1 MADSAQ
7 AKRYAQAVFQIAREA
22 GTFDRWLA
30 DLAVLTGLLQD
41 NIFVQALATPNL
53 TAADKALLLKERY
66 PQVGPL
72 AVNLAGLL
80 LGKGRLN
87 LLPGIFE
94 EMQRLYNDFRGI
106 QKAEVTTAVE
116 LSREERAQVEK
127 RLSAITG
134 KNISMTTRVDPSLVG
149 GLIARFDGKLLDAST
164 KSRLEALKKEISQA
178 PG

>member
-1 MADSAQ
+1 VAGSAQ

-22 GTFDRWLA
+22 NTFDKWLA

-41 NIFVQALATPNL
+41 HAFVQALATPNL
-53 TAADKALLLKERY
+53 TAANKALLLKDRY
-66 PQVGPL
+66 PQVGQL

-80 LGKGRLN
+80 LGKNRLK
-87 LLPGIFE
+87 LLPGIYG
-94 EMQRLYNDFRGI
+94 EMQRLYDSFRGI

-116 LSREERAQVEK
+116 ISREERAQVEK

-134 KNISMTTRVDPSLVG
+134 KNITVNTRVDPSLVG

-164 KSRLEALKKEISQA
+164 RSRLEALKKEISQA